1 MPKKSP
7 GNTGIVGQTSRKL
20 SPFGKRDIKRALFQ
34 CYCVLARSLKRL
46 ARLLDEFALTAVV
59 SLKAASSLFEYHLL
73 EALFHKDSVT

>member
-34 CYCVLARSLKRL
+34 SCCVLARSLKRL
-46 ARLLDEFALTAVV
+46 AKLLDEVALTVV
-59 SLKAASSLFEYHLL
+59 ASLKAASSSFEVHRVEFRLRRV
-73 EALFHKDSVT
+73 AF